1 MKNRLLENDFIEKD
15 GIFIRKF
22 IGSYVKP
29 YDDKKLSYNVFDIVK
44 NVIVAEAYIFE
55 KDNEWFLNLY
65 KMNPRKGSFEKEYDS
80 LCIQEIEKHGDF
92 FELLL
97 RSIYIDLNNEK

>member
-15 GIFIRKF
+15 GIFIREFKGGYAIQDEVSLEF
-22 IGSYVKP
+22 EIFRDV
-29 YDDKKLSYNVFDIVK
+29 V
-44 NVIVAEAYIFE
+44 VAKAYIFE

-80 LCIQEIEKHGDF
+80 LCVQEIEKHGDF

-97 RSIYIDLNNEK
+97 RSIYIDLDNEK